1 MSKKKRYLFPAV
13 YLLVVIASLLIA
25 AVYYVLF
32 IAEAVVALIMLA
44 IPIYFNGPRDTTYFV
59 IAGTVV
65 QIFLIGYLRGRISE
79 EYISKN
85 HST

>member
-1 MSKKKRYLFPAV
+1 MI
-13 YLLVVIASLLIA
+13 YLLLVIASLLLPAI
-25 AVYYVLF
+25 YYVLF

-65 QIFLIGYLRGRISE
+65 QFFLIGYLWDKINE
-79 EYISKN
+79 KYISKSR
-85 HST
+85 STSDQL